1 MQFILKQEDQRP
13 DLGSDMDDYW
23 NQRSIS
29 LGTEGK
35 KQFLEILNQ
44 VIIKKK
50 KKKNT
55 IFEVFSGLWHLG
67 FRLLAS
73 QNNQS
78 VDLLLM
84 FLIFSP
90 NHEKLHWLHAIHL
103 YNQQS
108 VSKLCSN
115 IKVTMW
121 ISAHIHPVPP
131 ASLSIWLLQ
140 TVSRF

>member
-50 KKKNT
+50 QNKKHNIWSFLEEFT
-55 IFEVFSGLWHLG
+55 IND
-67 FRLLAS
+67 
-73 QNNQS
+73 NNRGYDTW
-78 VDLLLM
+78 VLD
-84 FLIFSP
+84 
-90 NHEKLHWLHAIHL
+90 
-103 YNQQS
+103 Y
-108 VSKLCSN
+108 
-115 IKVTMW
+115 
-121 ISAHIHPVPP
+121 
-131 ASLSIWLLQ
+131 
-140 TVSRF
+140 